1 MCDCED
7 FVSAQELKGTSL
19 PSPAVDSW
27 DKEDKKQRAEFV
39 RNEKKTKTKMYGFH
53 FRGLC
58 FSKLSHDPFCVSPTR
73 CFTTVLA
80 KEK

>member
-7 FVSAQELKGTSL
+7 LVPAQELKGTSL
-19 PSPAVDSW
+19 PSPVVDSW

-39 RNEKKTKTKMYGFH
+39 REKKKKSGFY